1 MAKDSNLVVYKNE
14 FNSVALRNFTSTE
27 MDLLIAIMAQMK
39 DQGLTEITFSFETLK
54 KLSKYN
60 KANALDL
67 FVDDLKSTY
76 NKLISLN
83 VCFENDKKF
92 VSFVLFTKYEVDKGA
107 QTVKVRVNEEFKDLI
122 NEMTGNFTR
131 FELETFTDL
140 KSSYSK
146 TAYRLLKQY
155 RNTGTAR
162 FSIDE
167 FKRLFDVP
175 PSYEICHITERIL
188 KPIQQELSPIFKGLE
203 IIKHKRRRKVIGI
216 EFAFMTEAQMAKKQ
230 EKSKRK
236 RDYEER
242 EYGKNELSERFE
254 GNWRKK
260 TNEEIEIKPDEI
272 EQYCKENQVGL
283 LDNEK

>member
-167 FKRLFDVP
+167 FRRLFDVP
-175 PSYEICHITERIL
+175 ESYQICHITDTIL
-188 KPIQQELSPIFKGLE
+188 KPIKRELSPIFKDLE
-203 IIKHKRRRKVIGI
+203 IIKHKKKRKVVGI
-216 EFAFMTEAQMAKKQ
+216 EFTFLTEAQMAKKQ

-260 TNEEIEIKPDEI
+260 DEEIEIKPDEI

>member
-260 TNEEIEIKPDEI
+260 DEEIEIKPDEI